1 MVFRH
6 AKSKGWNT
14 IQTYKN
20 NRIMLIHNIKLAARN
35 LLRNKVFT
43 AVNIVG
49 LSIGVAV
56 CLLLLNFIQF
66 QRSYD
71 SFQANA
77 DRIYRIP
84 MTVQEKGGT
93 LQTFAFTYPAVGPN
107 LKKDFPEVE
116 EMVRLR
122 FFGGLAKRGEVMEQ
136 VGGCYADAS
145 FFDIFSFKML
155 EGDPK
160 TVFAQPYSA
169 VLTQKM
175 AGLLFGQENPVGQS
189 FKFREREWTVRGLL
203 ENPPVNSHLYMRLS
217 MLLDYPTYVQNVKED
232 GGDAEGSWG
241 WSDFYTYIRLRPDAD
256 PAVLAAKLPDFTER
270 YMGDQMKKDGFEQHF
285 ILQPLLDI
293 HLRSNYDYELPG
305 NGDFKFIYALG
316 AAGLFILI
324 IAWLNYINLATARA
338 LDRGKE
344 VGVRKVSGA
353 TSGHLIRQFLTES
366 LLVNALAI
374 ALGAVFFILMLNTFA
389 QLVDRAPVDLLPR
402 GLGFWSGLA
411 GLFGLGALVAGMYP
425 ARVLAGFNPVFSL
438 KNMLSKGVTGG
449 KARLR
454 KTLVVG
460 QFSIAIL
467 LVTGVLAMFFQLRF
481 MQNQSLG
488 VNIDQTL
495 VLQETASRADSTGQA
510 PVRSFL
516 NEVGALAGVVST
528 TRSTGVPG
536 EEIGNSSGFK
546 RVGGDQ
552 DKRCRTLG
560 VDERF
565 ISQYQ
570 LQLLAGRSF
579 SENYKAEEK
588 TCILNETAV
597 KIFGF
602 RNADDALGRQI
613 MAGDSVPRSIIGVVK
628 DYHQQSLRNAFD
640 PTVFYAGKDNW
651 DYYSLKISAS
661 DMPALVAQVENL
673 WKKHFPDAPVKHF
686 FLNTYYDQQ
695 YKIDRMFGAVLLGC
709 TGLALLVACLGLF
722 GLSLFTVA
730 KREKEIGIRKVLGA
744 SVAQVVGLVTRE
756 YIWLI
761 LIAGAITLPLAVF
774 GVQKFLASYAFHVH
788 LGWWFYVL
796 PAAILALVAFLTT
809 AGQSW
814 RAALANPV
822 KSLRSE

>member
-1 MVFRH
+1 MF
-6 AKSKGWNT
+6 A
-14 IQTYKN
+14 N
-20 NRIMLIHNIKLAARN
+20 NVKLAFRN
-35 LLRNKVFT
+35 LLKNRVFT
-43 AVNIVG
+43 AVNILG
-49 LSIGVAV
+49 LAIGVAV

-71 SFQANA
+71 DFQANA
-77 DRIYRIP
+77 DRIFRVP
-84 MTVQEKGGT
+84 MTVQEKGGA
-93 LQTFAFTYPAVGPN
+93 LQTFAFTYPAVGPH

-116 EMVRLR
+116 DMVRLR

-136 VGGCYADAS
+136 VGGCYTDPS

-175 AGLLFGQENPVGQS
+175 AGLLFGKENPVGRS
-189 FKFREREWTVRGLL
+189 FRFRDREWTVRGLL
-203 ENPPVNSHLYMRLS
+203 ENPPVNSHLYMRLG
-217 MLLDYPTYVQNVKED
+217 MLLDYPTYVQIVKES

-241 WSDFYTYIRLRPDAD
+241 WSDFYTYLLLRPDAD
-256 PAVLAAKLPDFTER
+256 PAALAAKLPDFTAR
-270 YMGDQMKKDGFEQHF
+270 YMGEKMQKEGFVQRF
-285 ILQPLLDI
+285 ILQPLRDI
-293 HLRSNYDYELPG
+293 HLRSNYDYELTG
-305 NGDFKFIYALG
+305 NGDFQFIYALG
-316 AAGLFILI
+316 AAGLFILL
-324 IAWLNYINLATARA
+324 IAWLNYVNLATARA

-353 TSGHLIRQFLTES
+353 TSGQLIRQFLTES

-374 ALGAVFFILMLNTFA
+374 GLGSVFFALTVNAFA
-389 QLVDRAPVDLLPR
+389 NLVDSAPADLLPR
-402 GLGFWSGLA
+402 DMGFWAFLA
-411 GLFGLGALVAGMYP
+411 ALFGLGALFAGLYP

-438 KNMLSKGVTGG
+438 KNMLAKGATGG

-467 LVTGVLAMFFQLRF
+467 LVTGVLALFFQLRF
-481 MQNQSLG
+481 MQKQSLG

-495 VLQETASRADSTGQA
+495 VLEETALRSDSTGQA

-516 NEVGALAGVVST
+516 AELGALAAVTSA

-536 EEIGNSSGFK
+536 EELGNSSDFK

-552 DKRCRTLG
+552 NKRCRTLG

-565 ISQYQ
+565 IGQYQ
-570 LQLLAGRSF
+570 LQLLTGRDF
-579 SENYKAEEK
+579 SDNYKADELN
-588 TCILNETAV
+588 CILNETAV

-602 RNADDALGRQI
+602 QSPEDALGRQI
-613 MAGDSVPRSIIGVVK
+613 MAGDSIPRNIIGVVK
-628 DYHQQSLRNAFD
+628 DYHQQSLRYSFD
-640 PTVFYAGKDNW
+640 PTVFYPRTDDW
-651 DYYSLKISAS
+651 DYYSLKVSTS
-661 DMPALVAQVENL
+661 DMPALVAQVQML
-673 WKKHFPDAPVKHF
+673 WKKHFPDAPMKYF
-686 FLNTYYDQQ
+686 FLDTYYNQQ
-695 YKIDRMFGAVLLGC
+695 YRLDRTFGAVLLGC
-709 TGLALLVACLGLF
+709 TALALLVACLGLF
-722 GLSLFTVA
+722 GLSLFTVT

-774 GVQKFLASYAFHVH
+774 GVQKFLESYAFHIR

-796 PAAILALVAFLTT
+796 PAAVLVLVAFLTT